1 VVLTGNNITLAS
13 DNARRAL
20 VCELQLEVESPRDRA
35 IAFALPDLQGYI
47 KANRARLIVAAL
59 TVLRAYAIC
68 ERPLRQLPL
77 ESFEQWSW
85 RVRDALV
92 WLGEADPVSAV
103 QFHND
108 GSDDIAEAFKVIVVV
123 AKAKTRVGAQPK
135 FRASELANWAA
146 GNYELRDAL
155 QEAGCADPTN
165 AASVGY
171 WLRSLKHRI
180 AGGLRLE
187 IRQVNGG
194 RAAALWCVCQVGS
207 GASSAANTAKG

>member
-1 VVLTGNNITLAS
+1 
-13 DNARRAL
+13 
-20 VCELQLEVESPRDRA
+20 
-35 IAFALPDLQGYI
+35 
-47 KANRARLIVAAL
+47 L

-68 ERPLRQLPL
+68 EQPLHQPPL

-103 QFHND
+103 QFDND
-108 GSDDIAEAFKVIVVV
+108 GSDDIAEVFRLIVVV
-123 AKAKTRVGAQPK
+123 AKAKIRVGAQSK

-165 AASVGY
+165 SASVGY
-171 WLRSLKHRI
+171 WLRSLKNRI

-194 RAAALWCVCQVGS
+194 RAASLWCICQVDL
-207 GASSAANTAKG
+207 GASSVANTSEG